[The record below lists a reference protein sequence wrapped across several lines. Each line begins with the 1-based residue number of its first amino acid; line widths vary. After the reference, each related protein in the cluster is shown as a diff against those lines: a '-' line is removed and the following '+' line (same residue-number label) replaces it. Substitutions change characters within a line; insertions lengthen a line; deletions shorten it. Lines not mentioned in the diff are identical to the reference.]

1 MPKILYIEDDL
12 QNNIATIKK
21 FFAPILKDKRI
32 IKALDELANTK
43 RVYAEDVIRACSL
56 SSFLDI
62 VHTFPL
68 ALERIIHSHK
78 SYDLILIDRNLS
90 NSQYDI
96 ELEQLIAW
104 MGEIGMS
111 NMQDRI
117 LDYFEREGDLLLK
130 VLLRINP
137 AYKDKTY
144 FLTANVSDALRQ
156 PAELQNMLD
165 LDSFTGDHIIE
176 KGSKKEKVISE
187 ILKDMRAFRIQ
198 NNYREQCEILR
209 NRLTEDDVGQF
220 ISMIK
225 YWEDDQRREFVLYLR
240 KLLDNLLHDIGF
252 NAGEFDAPYWNP
264 SNNKQLQIKS
274 FIKGFERGG
283 RWFGLPQLEREKRL
297 GYDSIIRNA
306 CLSIFEISSDCG
318 VHELSKAIDLESL
331 SVAGLSKWTLNSLM
345 NQICEVILWYDK
357 AMGILTG
364 KS

>member
-1 MPKILYIEDDL
+1 MPKILYIEDEL
-12 QNNIATIKK
+12 TKNIATIKK
-21 FFAPILKDKRI
+21 FFTPVLKDKRI
-32 IKALDELANTK
+32 IKALDELENTN
-43 RVYAEDVIRACSL
+43 RVYAENVIRACSL

-68 ALERIIHSHK
+68 ALERIVHNHK

-90 NSQYDI
+90 IYQYDND
-96 ELEQLIAW
+96 LEQLCAW
-104 MGEIGMS
+104 LGEIGMS
-111 NMQDRI
+111 NMQERI
-117 LDYFEREGDLLLK
+117 LDFSEREGDLLLQ

-137 AYKDKTY
+137 AYKSKIY
-144 FLTANVSDALRQ
+144 FLTANASDALRQ
-156 PAELQNMLD
+156 SAELQTMLD
-165 LDSFTGDHIIE
+165 LDSFTRDHIIE
-176 KGSKKEKVISE
+176 KGSEKEKVISE

-209 NRLTEDDVGQF
+209 NRLTEDDVNQF

-225 YWEDDQRREFVLYLR
+225 YWEDDQRREFVFYMR

-252 NAGEFDAPYWNP
+252 NVGEFDASYWNP

-283 RWFGLPQLEREKRL
+283 RWFGLPQLEKEKRF
-297 GYDSIIRNA
+297 GYNSIVRNA

-331 SVAGLSKWTLNSLM
+331 SVAGLSKWTLSSLL

-357 AMGILTG
+357 AMEILTG